1 MSQQLHNVLRENA
14 RLLARRLGLL
24 EKNSVGCCC
33 IPMPQCHVLVEIGR
47 HNSLSVNDLA
57 QLLNLD
63 KSSVSKT
70 VDKLVNNGLLNR
82 VPSPEDRRYVVL
94 TLSQEGQ
101 AAYGDIETR
110 MDSHFEKILQAIP
123 AEKREQV
130 IESLD
135 LFTTAL
141 KNVQQDTPS
150 EKRC

>member
-1 MSQQLHNVLRENA
+1 MSQQLHNLLRENA
-14 RLLARRLGLL
+14 RLLIRRLGLL
-24 EKNSVGCCC
+24 EKDSVGCCC
-33 IPMPQCHVLVEIGR
+33 ITMPQCHVIVELGR
-47 HNSLSVNDLA
+47 HNALSVNDLA

-82 VPSPEDRRYVVL
+82 VPSLEDRRYVVL
-94 TLSQEGQ
+94 TLSQEGH
-101 AAYGDIETR
+101 ADYEDIEAR
-110 MDSHFEKILQAIP
+110 MDTHFEKILQAIP
-123 AEKREQV
+123 AEKHEQV